1 MRPGPEN
8 KPLDTA
14 LARQARRHQCPGH
27 SHTLSG
33 GVLMGSLQNPSSER
47 PDLAGIPVNLVESS
61 RIFTWWWVNC
71 VCLCLPGCLSFCPS
85 VSLSPS
91 LSLPLVSLSLSLTT
105 SGACS
110 VLNLRQAGRQAGSL
124 ATVGAGD
131 VLERPRT
138 FPEVA
143 ASRLEAGKVSTPPSA
158 LWRRPVVGRSRFPEA
173 LLLCFRVP

>member
-1 MRPGPEN
+1 MGELR
-8 KPLDTA
+8 
-14 LARQARRHQCPGH
+14 
-27 SHTLSG
+27 LSVPAWLS
-33 GVLMGSLQNPSSER
+33 VLLSLC
-47 PDLAGIPVNLVESS
+47 
-61 RIFTWWWVNC
+61 F
-71 VCLCLPGCLSFCPS
+71 S
-85 VSLSPS
+85 VSIS
-91 LSLPLVSLSLSLTT
+91 LFASRLFVSVSHDFRRLFSFEP
-105 SGACS
+105 
-110 VLNLRQAGRQAGSL
+110 QAGRQAGSL